1 MATRVAEL
9 EVLLEA
15 DTKSLDQGMDR
26 ANKAIDGV
34 SKRAGKGGRS
44 LKEFGN
50 STSAAGRDL
59 MAFSTPMIA
68 AGGYIVKV
76 AADFEKVQNEIAA
89 VTGATVAQVEQLSAK
104 ARQLGAD
111 LTLPATSSTDAMQ
124 AMLELSKAGLNVADT
139 MEATRGVLLMSAAGQ
154 IENARAAEIA
164 ANALNAFHLSGDKAA
179 MVADAFAAAAN
190 KSSASVDELALG
202 FQAGAAVAN
211 MAKLSM
217 QEYTT
222 TLAAMANAGIKG
234 SDAGTSVKSMLMS
247 LISPSARSAK
257 GLKELGVSIYDA
269 EGKMRAFPDI
279 LGALHGSL
287 SKLTEDK
294 RNSVMS
300 AIFGSDGIR
309 AAQILFELGPEG
321 FKKLAA
327 EISKTGSAAQMAAGM
342 SQGFAGAWDRLK
354 SAAESLAETL
364 GARVLNV
371 VTMLLDKVAGFMNV
385 ISMLPEPVQNGI
397 IAFIG
402 LTAAA
407 GPLLIAV
414 GSMASG
420 LAALGPILAALT
432 GPIGL
437 VVAGVAALA
446 AAFATNFGGIRDAV
460 MPLIHEAAPQFVAAW
475 ENVKD
480 WMVTAWSG
488 FSDEVASWFE
498 PVVAWFKEN
507 LPDIQRT
514 VETVLTTIQEFW
526 KAHGEDI
533 TATAKFVWD
542 LIKSLVGTVMQAIG
556 NIIKVVM
563 KVIQGDWKG
572 AWEVIRRYFADLWT
586 GILSVLQK
594 AVVAISGLMVT
605 LWNMI
610 KDAAGR
616 IFHAAVD
623 IGKNI
628 VEGIKQGF
636 MRLWEGAK
644 KWMRDQITAFVEG
657 VRGVLGIRSPSKVF
671 EEIGGYVVQGFVN
684 GIEAGLARMFEVGR
698 AMSLAARAGLESVPL
713 TGLDALEKA
722 VERAEDRVVQMK
734 TAIAEAMD
742 PVRNGLA
749 KFVGLSLS
757 EWKKLG
763 DGMQKKLVGLRFMQ
777 ALKEGKLTWL
787 GGLGPYSG
795 PLPKVP
801 EVETPALVDTTR
813 TLDQWQLLNQQ
824 IHDDS
829 MKMREDLYDTF
840 TKLFDDILGGGFKNL
855 YGTIQR
861 TISNFLLQQAHAG
874 LSERFGSWLGG
885 ALNIPGFG
893 GGMSPV
899 PVGPMGGIFAAAMS
913 IPGLLKRR
921 SVGGPVS
928 AGDTAL
934 VGEDGPEVVQFGR
947 SGSVSTAR
955 QTAALAGSN
964 NIVVHI
970 HINAMD
976 AGSVVRSSK
985 QVAQQFGN
993 AIREA
998 MGNN

>member
-15 DTKSLDQGMDR
+15 DTKSLEQGMDR

-34 SKRAGKGGRS
+34 SKRANKGGRS
-44 LKEFGN
+44 LQEFGN

-59 MAFSTPMIA
+59 MAFSAPMLGA
-68 AGGYIVKV
+68 LGYIGKV
-76 AADFEKVQNEIAA
+76 AADFEKVQNEIQA
-89 VTGATVAQVEQLSAK
+89 VAGLTASQMEAVSEK

-124 AMLELSKAGLNVADT
+124 AMLELSKAGLSVVDT
-139 MEATRGVLLMSAAGQ
+139 MEASRGVLLLSAAGA
-154 IENARAAEIA
+154 ISNARAAEVA
-164 ANALNAFHLSGDKAA
+164 ANALNAFQLSGDKAA
-179 MVADAFAAAAN
+179 MVADALSAAAN
-190 KSSASVDELALG
+190 RSSAGVDDLAQG

-211 MAKLSM
+211 MYGLTVH
-217 QEYTT
+217 EFTT

-234 SDAGTSVKSMLMS
+234 SDAGTSVKAMLMALTPKTS
-247 LISPSARSAK
+247 KAAEAMA
-257 GLKELGVSIYDA
+257 ELGLQFYDA
-269 EGKMRAFPDI
+269 AGKLKPFPDI
-279 LGALHGSL
+279 LSNLHSVL
-287 SKLTEDK
+287 EPMTQER

-300 AIFGSDGIR
+300 MIFGSDGVR
-309 AAQILFELGPEG
+309 AASILFQLGPKG
-321 FKKLAA
+321 FADLAGG
-327 EISKTGSAAQMAAGM
+327 ISQAGAAGDM
-342 SQGFAGAWDRLK
+342 ASGKLKGFAGAWERLK
-354 SAAESLAETL
+354 SVTQSVAEDL
-364 GARVLNV
+364 GSRVLGLATQV
-371 VTMLLDKVAGFMNV
+371 VEGVSQMIAVV
-385 ISMLPEPVQNGI
+385 SSLPEPVQNGI
-397 IAFIG
+397 LVFMG
-402 LTAAA
+402 LVAAA
-407 GPLLIAV
+407 GPVLMAI
-414 GSMASG
+414 GSMATG
-420 LAALGPILAALT
+420 LSALAPILAALT

-460 MPLIHEAAPQFVAAW
+460 MPLIHEAAPQFLAAW
-475 ENVKD
+475 ENVKE

-488 FSDEVASWFE
+488 FSAEVASWFE

-542 LIKSLVGTVMQAIG
+542 LIKSIVGTVMQAIG

-586 GILSVLQK
+586 GILGVLQK

-636 MRLWEGAK
+636 MRVWEGAK

-698 AMSLAARAGLESVPL
+698 AMSLAARAGLDSVPL

-801 EVETPALVDTTR
+801 EPETPALVDTTR

-855 YGTIQR
+855 FGTIQR

-934 VGEDGPEVVQFGR
+934 VGEEGPEVVQFGR
-947 SGSVSTAR
+947 SGSVTSAR

-993 AIREA
+993 AIRDA